1 MIELVKTF
9 DRASDSKGGAT
20 IVILPENVMVL
31 VRPVFSSPV
40 VTPCHGG
47 SKERGSSQV
56 RAIAVTQGV
65 ALGYSMAPRKSGA
78 QAPSRD
84 ARLVLRFVDAPV

>member
-1 MIELVKTF
+1 
-9 DRASDSKGGAT
+9 
-20 IVILPENVMVL
+20 
-31 VRPVFSSPV
+31 
-40 VTPCHGG
+40 
-47 SKERGSSQV
+47 KERGSSQV

-84 ARLVLRFVDAPV
+84 VRLVLRFVDAPVISSRGDACVAPTTRTAPQVCRRDHRFIQICRDQTHQ